1 MIKYSSNPQK
11 IKTKMMFLIILQKGI
26 KYKFFFLF
34 KYDAITYEISLLV
47 INTLWRFLDKIK
59 HAIQS

>member
-1 MIKYSSNPQK
+1 MIKYSSNPLK

-26 KYKFFFLF
+26 KYKVFFS
-34 KYDAITYEISLLV
+34 KYDAITYEISLPV

-59 HAIQS
+59 HAIQT

>member
-26 KYKFFFLF
+26 KHKYTRFFLTKVWCNYLWNKF
-34 KYDAITYEISLLV
+34 ASNKYLVEIS
-47 INTLWRFLDKIK
+47 WQD
-59 HAIQS
+59 

>member
-26 KYKFFFLF
+26 KYKVFF
-34 KYDAITYEISLLV
+34 
-47 INTLWRFLDKIK
+47 
-59 HAIQS
+59 QSMMQLPMK